1 MYMKLLGCASIMLVL
16 GSLAS
21 AQTPVP
27 GVAAAEEQPATV
39 TICQLK
45 SDPAAY
51 NHKLVEVTGFVSHA
65 FEDFTVFDPT
75 CPSWPGV
82 WLEYGGKAKSGTMYC
97 CGVTADRHRPK
108 ELKVEDISI
117 PLVDNDQ
124 FREFDKLIQ
133 PPFRS
138 GVHGSIVHATLVG
151 RFFSGRLIKYPKAA
165 FWGGYGHMGCCTLL
179 AIQEIKSFDAQ
190 NRDDLDYGAASDQ
203 PEIGKVGCG
212 YRDLLPID
220 PTVDLIKAQREA
232 DAGQQD
238 WVFDNPQRV
247 ASEAIARFSNV
258 EGSSVALKETRKAQG
273 RYVYEWKPADKRE
286 TYMVVVSRPYL
297 LAFYAQDPKRVAWV
311 VAAAYVSS
319 CEKNNSVTRLK

>member
-1 MYMKLLGCASIMLVL
+1 MKLLECTRIMLVL
-16 GSLAS
+16 GALAS

-27 GVAAAEEQPATV
+27 GLAAAEEKPAAV

-51 NHKLVEVTGFVSHA
+51 SHKLVEVTGFVSHA

-97 CGVTADRHRPK
+97 CGVTAERHRPN

-124 FREFDKLIQ
+124 FREFDKVIQ

-138 GVHGSIVHATLVG
+138 GVHGSIVHATFVG
-151 RFFSGRLIKYPKAA
+151 RFFSGRLIKYPKAT

-179 AIQEIKSFDAQ
+179 AIQDSNPLTLRIAMTLTMVQ
-190 NRDDLDYGAASDQ
+190 R
-203 PEIGKVGCG
+203 
-212 YRDLLPID
+212 
-220 PTVDLIKAQREA
+220 PTNLRS
-232 DAGQQD
+232 G
-238 WVFDNPQRV
+238 
-247 ASEAIARFSNV
+247 
-258 EGSSVALKETRKAQG
+258 G
-273 RYVYEWKPADKRE
+273 
-286 TYMVVVSRPYL
+286 
-297 LAFYAQDPKRVAWV
+297 
-311 VAAAYVSS
+311 
-319 CEKNNSVTRLK
+319 

>member
-1 MYMKLLGCASIMLVL
+1 MYMKLLRCASMMLVL
-16 GSLAS
+16 GAVAT

-27 GVAAAEEQPATV
+27 GVAAAEESPAAV

-75 CPSWPGV
+75 CPSYPGV

-108 ELKVEDISI
+108 ELKIEHISI

-151 RFFSGRLIKYPKAA
+151 RFFSGRLIKYPKAT

-179 AIQEIKSFDAQ
+179 AIQEVKSFDAQ

-212 YRDLLPID
+212 YRDLVPID

-232 DAGQQD
+232 DAGQRD
-238 WVFDNPQRV
+238 WVFDDPQRV
-247 ASEAIARFSNV
+247 ASDAIARFANV
-258 EGSSVALKETRKAQG
+258 EGTSVALKETRKAQG
-273 RYVYEWKPADKRE
+273 RHVYEWKPAERRE

-297 LAFYAQDPKRVAWV
+297 LAFYAHDPKRVAWV

>member
-1 MYMKLLGCASIMLVL
+1 MLVL
-16 GSLAS
+16 GALAS

-75 CPSWPGV
+75 CASWPGV

-117 PLVDNDQ
+117 PLIDNDQ

-151 RFFSGRLIKYPKAA
+151 RFFSGRLIKYPKAT

-179 AIQEIKSFDAQ
+179 AIQEVKSVDAQ

-212 YRDLLPID
+212 YRDLIPID

-232 DAGQQD
+232 DAGQRD
-238 WVFDNPQRV
+238 WVFNDPQRV
-247 ASEAIARFSNV
+247 ASEAIARFANV

-273 RYVYEWKPADKRE
+273 RHVYEWKPTDKRE
-286 TYMVVVSRPYL
+286 TYLVVVSRPYL
-297 LAFYAQDPKRVAWV
+297 LAFYAHDPKRVAWV

-319 CEKNNSVTRLK
+319 CEKNNSVTRLR